1 MPALYGWAVGR
12 HMGGTGTTGQ
22 QHCGKKKLLWKG
34 HVNGEVLAVE
44 ALGLFVLCEL
54 TN

>member
-1 MPALYGWAVGR
+1 MPALYGWVVAR
-12 HMGGTGTTGQ
+12 RMGGTGAVGQ
-22 QHCGKKKLLWKG
+22 QHCGKKKLFWKG
-34 HVNGEVLAVE
+34 GVNGEVLALE